1 MQQDSVRKKNIEK
14 LAELQDTYFSINT
27 TREGSVLQE
36 VKIFIFITLS
46 KSSQNWNNFIY
57 KYCVCMFYIL
67 VMWEAFQI

>member
-46 KSSQNWNNFIY
+46 KSSQN
-57 KYCVCMFYIL
+57 
-67 VMWEAFQI
+67 